1 LEKQVSLVAVV
12 ALIRLVA
19 AALVT
24 FLKRSLVAVVLAANV
39 NKLDHHV
46 VKILK

>member
-1 LEKQVSLVAVV
+1 L
-12 ALIRLVA
+12 
-19 AALVT
+19 AALQ
-24 FLKRSLVAVVLAANV
+24 LAALVAVVLAANV